1 MPPVQATFTETS
13 QGGPRVYY
21 VLASLPR
28 IVTLGFALWGPVLVS
43 KPSSSLKTPYTVI
56 ADVDKLRV
64 NQEIR
69 ADEVRVVEPDGD
81 HEVVPFREALGRAHD
96 HDLDLVEVAPDAD
109 PPVCKVLDYGKYRY
123 EKQKEEQ
130 RRRKKSKSMEM
141 KELRF
146 RPRTEEHDFNFK
158 VDHAREFLEDGNKV
172 KAYVQFKGRDIVYK
186 DQGMDLLRR
195 MIEELQDVA
204 RIDQQPEM
212 EGRRMVMILAPHKNK

>member
-1 MPPVQATFTETS
+1 METLPSRLQPPFTETS
-13 QGGPRVYY
+13 QAVPRVNRSAGAAP
-21 VLASLPR
+21 LRSASRP
-28 IVTLGFALWGPVLVS
+28 
-43 KPSSSLKTPYTVI
+43 PYTRSVFPYTRPHTAI

-64 NQEIR
+64 NEEIR
-69 ADEVRVVEPDGD
+69 ANEVRVVEPDGD
-81 HEVVPFREALGRAHD
+81 HEVVPVEDALGRARE
-96 HDLDLVEVAPDAD
+96 HDLDLVEVAPDAT

-146 RPRTEEHDFNFK
+146 RPRTDDHDFNFK

-204 RIDQQPEM
+204 RIDQQPQM
-212 EGRRMVMILAPHKNK
+212 ENRRMVTILAPHKNK